1 MRHPFRRVGWEWCRT
16 GHPNPTVDSVVEEL
30 NPPILIMRPSFPAQP
45 LPALLS
51 IAGLILGTLLVPA
64 TLGGQTL
71 ASMPSAAP
79 ATKSQSDPRPSVVA
93 THRRDQISIDGRL
106 SEGAW
111 AAAPAIT
118 EFHQQLPD
126 EGKAPSERT
135 EVRILFDESAIYVG
149 ARMYDT
155 GSVRKLLVR
164 RDQLLDDNASD
175 KIALVLD
182 PYHDRQT
189 RVWFELNPLGV
200 KGDHLNGDASFDPV
214 WEGAAHVDSLG
225 WTAEFRIPL
234 SQLRFPRDSVQTW
247 GFQIWRTL
255 ARRREFDMWAFWR
268 NNESGGP
275 GYFGTITGLALAQQP
290 RQLELLP
297 YAVTKSRFALP
308 TSGDPFRSKQE
319 MTTRVGGDLRY
330 NITSSFTLDATV
342 NPDFGQVEVDPAVV
356 NLSDFETTFEEK
368 RPFFVANSSAFSFG
382 GLNCFF
388 CSNVSSLNV
397 FYSRRIGRSPQ
408 LGGFAHDQSAY
419 ADVPDAS
426 TILGAAKITGRTQNG
441 LALAMLEALTNKV
454 TARYV
459 TDASSPVQ
467 SREVEPMSNYFVG
480 RVRQDLRNGDT
491 RVGMITTLTNRFMTD
506 SVERSRLRSSAQLVG
521 SDILH
526 YWSKRT
532 YSFWGQLAVSN
543 VNGDTAAIRRTQLT
557 SAHYFQRPDRRATSD
572 GIFDIAYDPTRTSL
586 RGYGFYGRLA
596 KESGDWLWETS
607 QNWRSPGFEVND
619 IAALGRTDY
628 KWMQASVLRQWTKPG
643 KWYRDAAAIIGG
655 QQQFNYDGDLTDRQG
670 ELWGRVTFPNY
681 IGLSGFVIHRPATF
695 DALRTRG
702 GVVVRNSGYNY
713 FSSSVSGDSRQRV
726 SWDGGANYAKDI
738 TDDGWAGDGYVDL
751 VIKPRENIRLSFGPS
766 YSRNIEPKQFV
777 TNIDDATNTR
787 FGGLRNVFA
796 ALDQQSLSM
805 NTRLNATFSPTLT
818 LELFAQPFLA
828 SGRYSNLEEYA
839 TPRTSD
845 VLLYGRDVGT
855 LMQERD
861 AAGKL
866 QRYRI
871 DPDGTGPAAEF
882 TVDNPDFNVRSLR
895 GTAVVRWEY
904 RPGST
909 LFFVWTQE
917 RSGSDSF
924 GDFDFNRDR
933 SALFRDR
940 PINVFQVKASY
951 WLGI

>member
-1 MRHPFRRVGWEWCRT
+1 M
-16 GHPNPTVDSVVEEL
+16 
-30 NPPILIMRPSFPAQP
+30 PACSTAAGAV
-45 LPALLS
+45 LALLLAPS
-51 IAGLILGTLLVPA
+51 LTQAQTTLPVTSVTAPGT
-64 TLGGQTL
+64 
-71 ASMPSAAP
+71 M
-79 ATKSQSDPRPSVVA
+79 SQADPRPSVAA
-93 THRRDQISIDGRL
+93 TLRSDAISVDGRL

-111 AAAPAIT
+111 QTATPIVD
-118 EFHQQLPD
+118 FHQQIPD
-126 EGKAPSERT
+126 EGKVPSQRT
-135 EVRILFDESAIYVG
+135 DVRILFDANAIYVG

-155 GSVRKLLVR
+155 AGPAGIRKLLVR

-200 KGDHLNGDASFDPV
+200 KGDHLNGDPSFDPV
-214 WEGAAHVDSLG
+214 WEGAASIDSLG

-255 ARRREFDMWAFWR
+255 ARRNEFDMWAFWR

-297 YAVTKSRFALP
+297 YVVTKSKFAFP
-308 TSGDPFRSKQE
+308 TPGDPFRSKQE
-319 MTTRVGGDLRY
+319 MTSRVGGDLRY
-330 NITSSFTLDATV
+330 NITSAFTLDATV

-356 NLSDFETTFEEK
+356 NLSDFETTFQEK

-397 FYSRRIGRSPQ
+397 FYSRRIGRRPQ
-408 LGGFAHDQSAY
+408 MI
-419 ADVPDAS
+419 DVLSDEVDYVDAPDAT
-426 TILGAAKITGRTQNG
+426 TILGAAKITGRTATG
-441 LALAMLEALTNKV
+441 LQVAMLEALTNRV
-454 TARYV
+454 MARYIANPGEP
-459 TDASSPVQ
+459 TLE
-467 SREVEPMSNYFVG
+467 REVEPRTNYFVG
-480 RVRQDLRNGDT
+480 RLRQDLRKGDT
-491 RVGMITTLTNRFMTD
+491 RVGMITTLTNRFMGD
-506 SVERSRLRSSAQLVG
+506 STERTRLRSSAQLVG
-521 SDILH
+521 TDILH
-526 YWSKRT
+526 YWNKRS

-543 VNGDTAAIRRTQLT
+543 VNGDSAAIRRTQLT
-557 SAHYFQRPDRRATSD
+557 SAHYFQRPDRSATSD
-572 GIFDIAYDPTRTSL
+572 GLFDIKYDPTRTSL

-643 KWYRDAAAIIGG
+643 KWYRDAAAIVGA
-655 QQQFNYDGDLTDRQG
+655 QQQYNYDGDLTDRQG
-670 ELWGRVTFPNY
+670 EIWGRVTFPNY
-681 IGLSGFVIHRPATF
+681 MGLSGFTIHRPPTF

-702 GVVVRNSGYNY
+702 GVVVKSSGYDFYSMNAN
-713 FSSSVSGDSRQRV
+713 GDSRQRV
-726 SWDGGANYAKDI
+726 SWDGGGDWAKDI
-738 TDDGWAGDGYVDL
+738 TDDGWVGEGYANLIV
-751 VIKPRENIRLSFGPS
+751 KPRENIRLSFGPS
-766 YSRNIEPKQFV
+766 YSRNVEPKQFV
-777 TNIDDATNTR
+777 TNITDPTNTR

-796 ALDQQSLSM
+796 ELDQQSLSM

-828 SGRYSNLEEYA
+828 SGRYSNLKEYA

-845 VLLYGRDVGT
+845 VLLYGRNVGRDVGT
-855 LMQERD
+855 LIIERD

-871 DPDGTGPAAEF
+871 DPDEAGPAAEF

-904 RPGST
+904 KPGST
-909 LFFVWTQE
+909 VFFVWTQE
-917 RSGSDSF
+917 RSGSDAY
-924 GDFDFNRDR
+924 GDFDFSRDR

-940 PINVFQVKASY
+940 PVNVFQVKASY